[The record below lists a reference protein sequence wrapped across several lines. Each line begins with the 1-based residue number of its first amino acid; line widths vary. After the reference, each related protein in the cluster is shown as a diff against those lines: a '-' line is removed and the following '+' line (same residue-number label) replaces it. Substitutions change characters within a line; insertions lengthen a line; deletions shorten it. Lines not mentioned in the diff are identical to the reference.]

1 MGTLMLVVII
11 NGNNSENTFLFWF
24 VKRGLWLLRNSG
36 ISIWKGMHFICNKGA
51 IQNSYIKSICFK
63 LYLHII

>member
-1 MGTLMLVVII
+1 MVIYSD
-11 NGNNSENTFLFWF
+11 NSENTIICEYTFLFWF